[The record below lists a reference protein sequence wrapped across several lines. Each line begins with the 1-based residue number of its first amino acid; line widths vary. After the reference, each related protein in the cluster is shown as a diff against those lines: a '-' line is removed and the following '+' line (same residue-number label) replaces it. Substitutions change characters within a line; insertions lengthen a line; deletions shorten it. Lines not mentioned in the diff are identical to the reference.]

1 LNTPADWIRAGNA
14 ITTIDDFASTHGGNA
29 PVLVFVDATGAFTND
44 TECVNGSR
52 GNPTDH
58 LVKDGVPF
66 MISNFGVDANRAR
79 WCIVGWSMGGTC
91 AVVLTAAH
99 PDMFSAFVDIAG
111 DLGPNTGSKAETI
124 TRLFGGNA
132 DACAAF
138 DPTTIITLHGSYTG
152 VSAWFDIAATP
163 QNQQPSAAGV
173 TRPPIPRARTKQP
186 THCARSA
193 RHTASAAQS

>member
-79 WCIVGWSMGGTC
+79 WCIVGWSM
-91 AVVLTAAH
+91 
-99 PDMFSAFVDIAG
+99 
-111 DLGPNTGSKAETI
+111 
-124 TRLFGGNA
+124 
-132 DACAAF
+132 
-138 DPTTIITLHGSYTG
+138 
-152 VSAWFDIAATP
+152 
-163 QNQQPSAAGV
+163 
-173 TRPPIPRARTKQP
+173 
-186 THCARSA
+186 RSF
-193 RHTASAAQS
+193 

>member
-1 LNTPADWIRAGNA
+1 MV
-14 ITTIDDFASTHGGNA
+14 H
-29 PVLVFVDATGAFTND
+29 
-44 TECVNGSR
+44 R
-52 GNPTDH
+52 GM
-58 LVKDGVPF
+58 VY
-66 MISNFGVDANRAR
+66 
-79 WCIVGWSMGGTC
+79 